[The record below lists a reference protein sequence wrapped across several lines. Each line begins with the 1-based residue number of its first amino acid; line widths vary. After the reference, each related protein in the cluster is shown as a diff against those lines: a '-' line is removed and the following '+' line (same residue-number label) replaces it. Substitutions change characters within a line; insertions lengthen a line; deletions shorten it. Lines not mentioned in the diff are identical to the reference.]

1 MIKKH
6 RAVYK
11 WLVLMVV
18 LGMVLAGTVG
28 CGGQSGQSPAPQQS
42 TVSEG
47 AEGREGQN
55 PQQQQEASSTQEE
68 GKLVTLGIIQF
79 VAHPSLDAAR
89 EGFLDALKANGYEEG
104 KNLKV
109 VHKDAQA
116 DMSIAQSIAQQFAQ
130 DEPDLIL
137 AIATPTAQ
145 AMANATKEIPIL
157 ITAVTDPVSAGLVA
171 SMENPG
177 GNVTGTSDYVSIAAQ
192 LDLMRQIVPGAVN
205 IGLIYNSGEQN
216 SIVQA
221 DEVKKYAADNGLNVV
236 EATPTNS
243 SEVLQAAQSLVGK
256 VDAIYV
262 PTDNTVVSALEAV
275 VKVSYDNKIPMFP
288 GEGDSVA
295 RGGVAT
301 AGVDYY
307 KLGQQTGEKALQI
320 LNGTAPADIPVETQK
335 DMSVIVN
342 LKAAQEVGIEVPQA
356 VLDQA
361 IEVIQE

>member
-1 MIKKH
+1 MLRLSLKVRRI
-6 RAVYK
+6 
-11 WLVLMVV
+11 LVCMMV
-18 LGMVLAGTVG
+18 LGLALFGVAG
-28 CGGQSGQSPAPQQS
+28 CGGQS
-42 TVSEG
+42 
-47 AEGREGQN
+47 
-55 PQQQQEASSTQEE
+55 SSTGTPGDNTGGAPEGIQEE
-68 GKLVTLGIIQF
+68 QKLVTLGIIQF

-89 EGFLDALKANGYEEG
+89 QGFLDVLKENGYEEG
-104 KNLKV
+104 VNLQV

-116 DMSIAQSIAQQFAQ
+116 DMTIAQSIAQQFAQ
-130 DEPDLIL
+130 DQPDLIL

-145 AMANATKEIPIL
+145 AMANATKDIPIL
-157 ITAVTDPVSAGLVA
+157 ITAVTDPVSARLVE
-171 SMENPG
+171 SLERPG

-192 LDLMRQIVPGAVN
+192 LDFVRQVLPELQR

-221 DEVKKYAADNGLNVV
+221 EEVKQYAAEHGLTVV

-275 VKVSYDNKIPMFP
+275 VKVSYENRIPMFP

-301 AGVDYY
+301 VGVDYY
-307 KLGQQTGEKALQI
+307 RLGRQTGEQALKV
-320 LNGTAPADIPVETQK
+320 LAGAEPAEIPVETQA
-335 DMSVIVN
+335 DLGVIVN
-342 LKAAQEVGIEVPQA
+342 LSAAAQVGIEIPQSI
-356 VLDQA
+356 LDQTVEI
-361 IEVIQE
+361 IEN

>member
-1 MIKKH
+1 MRKM
-6 RAVYK
+6 K
-11 WLVLMVV
+11 WLGLLLIIGLL
-18 LGMVLAGTVG
+18 LGGVMG
-28 CGGQSGQSPAPQQS
+28 CGQSQESATPDASSSTES
-42 TVSEG
+42 TVTG
-47 AEGREGQN
+47 AK
-55 PQQQQEASSTQEE
+55 EE
-68 GKLVTLGIIQF
+68 GELVTLGIIQY

-89 EGFLDALKANGYEEG
+89 EGFLDVLKENGYEEG
-104 KNLKV
+104 SNLRV

-116 DMSIAQSIAQQFAQ
+116 DMTIAQTIAQQFAQ
-130 DEPDLIL
+130 DGPDLIL

-145 AMANATKEIPIL
+145 AMANATKDIPIL
-157 ITAVTDPVSAGLVA
+157 ITAVTDPVSASLVE
-171 SMENPG
+171 SMESPG

-192 LDLMRQIVPGAVN
+192 LELLQQIVPEAKN

-221 DEVKKYAADNGLNVV
+221 EEVKKYAAENGLMII

-275 VKVSYDNKIPMFP
+275 VKVSYDNQIPMFP
-288 GEGDSVA
+288 GEGDSVV
-295 RGGVAT
+295 RGGIAT
-301 AGVDYY
+301 AGVNYY
-307 KLGQQTGEKALQI
+307 QLGRQTGEQALKI
-320 LNGTAPADIPVETQK
+320 LDGTSPADIPVETQQ

-342 LKAAQEVGIEVPQA
+342 LKAAETVGITIPQS

-361 IEVIQE
+361 IEVIEE

>member
-1 MIKKH
+1 MMKLSLNKRIVW
-6 RAVYK
+6 ALT
-11 WLVLMVV
+11 LVLGLMLVSV
-18 LGMVLAGTVG
+18 VG
-28 CGGQSGQSPAPQQS
+28 CGQSSGTGTSDTAAS
-42 TVSEG
+42 TASE
-47 AEGREGQN
+47 
-55 PQQQQEASSTQEE
+55 TKEE
-68 GKLVTLGIIQF
+68 GKLVTLGIIQY

-89 EGFLDALKANGYEEG
+89 EGFLDVLKENGYEEG
-104 KNLKV
+104 VNLQV

-116 DMSIAQSIAQQFAQ
+116 DMTIAQSIAQQFAQ
-130 DEPDLIL
+130 DEPDLVL

-145 AMANATKEIPIL
+145 AMANATKDIPIL
-157 ITAVTDPVSAGLVA
+157 ITAVTDPVAAQLAESL
-171 SMENPG
+171 ERPG

-192 LDLMRQIVPGAVN
+192 LELLQQIMPDAQS

-221 DEVKKYAADNGLNVV
+221 EEVKKYAAEHGLTVV

-275 VKVSYDNKIPMFP
+275 VKVSYENQLPMFP

-301 AGVDYY
+301 TGVDYY
-307 KLGQQTGEKALQI
+307 KLGRQTGEQALKI
-320 LNGTAPADIPVETQK
+320 LAGADPAEIPVETQK
-335 DMSVIVN
+335 DLAVIVN
-342 LKAAQEVGIEVPQA
+342 LNAAKEVGIEIPQSI
-356 VLDQA
+356 LDQA
-361 IEVIQE
+361 VEIIEN

>member
-1 MIKKH
+1 MRKLSLNKRIIL
-6 RAVYK
+6 ALT
-11 WLVLMVV
+11 LVLGLMLVSV
-18 LGMVLAGTVG
+18 VG
-28 CGGQSGQSPAPQQS
+28 CGQSSQTGTSDTA
-42 TVSEG
+42 
-47 AEGREGQN
+47 AD
-55 PQQQQEASSTQEE
+55 EAQEE
-68 GKLVTLGIIQF
+68 GKLVTLGIIQY

-89 EGFLDALKANGYEEG
+89 EGFLDVLKENGYEEG
-104 KNLKV
+104 VNLQV

-116 DMSIAQSIAQQFAQ
+116 DMTIAQSIAQQFAQ

-145 AMANATKEIPIL
+145 AMANATKDIPIL
-157 ITAVTDPVSAGLVA
+157 ITAVTDPVAAQLAESL
-171 SMENPG
+171 ERPG

-192 LDLMRQIVPGAVN
+192 LELLQQILPDAQS

-221 DEVKKYAADNGLNVV
+221 EEVKKYAAEHGLTVV

-275 VKVSYDNKIPMFP
+275 VKVSYENQLPMFP

-301 AGVDYY
+301 TGVDYY
-307 KLGQQTGEKALQI
+307 KLGRQTGEQALKI
-320 LNGTAPADIPVETQK
+320 LAGANPAEVPIETQK
-335 DMSVIVN
+335 DLAVIVN
-342 LKAAQEVGIEVPQA
+342 LDAAKQVGIEIPQSI
-356 VLDQA
+356 LDQA
-361 IEVIQE
+361 VEIIEN

>member
-1 MIKKH
+1 MKRHQKSYQWLGLLVVVGLLLT
-6 RAVYK
+6 AV
-11 WLVLMVV
+11 
-18 LGMVLAGTVG
+18 VG
-28 CGGQSGQSPAPQQS
+28 CGGQTQQS
-42 TVSEG
+42 APPAASQESSE
-47 AEGREGQN
+47 ED
-55 PQQQQEASSTQEE
+55 
-68 GKLVTLGIIQF
+68 GKLVTLGIIQY

-89 EGFLDALKANGYEEG
+89 EGFLDVLKANGYEEG

-130 DEPDLIL
+130 DGPDLIL

-145 AMANATKEIPIL
+145 AMANATKDIPIL

-171 SMENPG
+171 SLEQPG

-192 LDLMRQIVPGAVN
+192 LDLMRQIVPEAVN

-221 DEVKKYAADNGLNVV
+221 EEVKKYAAANGLNIV

-275 VKVSYDNKIPMFP
+275 VKVSYENKIPMFP

-320 LNGTAPADIPVETQK
+320 LGGTAPADIPVETQK
-335 DMSVIVN
+335 EMSVIVN
-342 LKAAQEVGIEVPQA
+342 LKAAQEVGIEIPQE